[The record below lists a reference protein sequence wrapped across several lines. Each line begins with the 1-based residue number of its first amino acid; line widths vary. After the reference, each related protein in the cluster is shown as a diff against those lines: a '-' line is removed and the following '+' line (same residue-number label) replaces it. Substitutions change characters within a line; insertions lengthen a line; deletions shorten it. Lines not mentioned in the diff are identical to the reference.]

1 MIKMPNLILCVFCH
15 NLKKNGNGSTNK
27 KEEYCL
33 GHEFSILDSVV
44 FRKHRC
50 LNSDIADY
58 DSGHL
63 DYGLGFF
70 HLRPGM

>member
-1 MIKMPNLILCVFCH
+1 MPNLILCFFFTTT
-15 NLKKNGNGSTNK
+15 KKNGNGSTNK

-33 GHEFSILDSVV
+33 GHEFSILNRVV

-50 LNSDIADY
+50 LNSDTADY
-58 DSGHL
+58 DSGRL

-70 HLRPGM
+70 HLCPGM